1 MVVAWGIRDQ
11 SARNKPML
19 AVNEDNFDNLVLQC
33 PKPILVY
40 FGAPWCGLCHFVK
53 PLLNRLHGEWG
64 EQLVCVEVNADVNLH
79 LANAYRLKNLPTLI
93 LFNRGQVIQRLED
106 FRVREDLHRI
116 REQIAVS
123 LFSS

>member
-1 MVVAWGIRDQ
+1 
-11 SARNKPML
+11 ML
-19 AVNEDNFDNLVLQC
+19 SVNEENFDTLVLHC

-53 PLLNRLHGEWG
+53 PLLDRLNGEWG
-64 EQLVCVEVNADVNLH
+64 EQIICVEVNADVNLH

-93 LFNRGQVIQRLED
+93 LFQQGQIIQRLED
-106 FRVREDLHRI
+106 FRAREDLHRI
-116 REQIAVS
+116 QEQIAAC